1 MRRHRV
7 ARYASL
13 SATLTAALVLAGGC
27 SGDDTDS
34 NGKNDTD
41 TSVTGDNLA
50 PVVTIDL
57 PADGAIVP
65 AGETLTFTGSVS
77 DDHDP
82 GDAIQIV
89 WTTNQSASP
98 IYEGYANSLGGTTVD
113 ATNLTAGSHVI
124 TLGATDTGGKVGT
137 ARITITVNE
146 TPGAPE
152 VTIAPATPTTADDL
166 VASLAKDA
174 KDPNRASSELT
185 YSYRWFKDDAF
196 ANVTQKTVAAAQ
208 TKKGEV
214 WEVRVVANDGLG
226 DGLEAT
232 ASVTIGNSPP
242 SCASASIFPTAANT
256 TKDISCICSGWE
268 DPDGD
273 DDDDSCAF
281 LDGATPLPGDGG
293 CTLPSSVTDKG
304 MDIHCVYTPGDGDDD
319 GEPVSS
325 GSVPILNAPPT
336 APGVALTPDTADA
349 LTELTCSLASA
360 STDPDGDSITYAVAW
375 LLDGFENAGVTTSYV
390 TPEDLVD
397 SAGTHGRRGMSVT
410 CRLTAEDDETSSA
423 PATSAAVVLGNAPPA
438 IDNVIIL
445 PVGGVSPD
453 ENAVLRCQVG
463 DSGDPDGDGVTLS
476 YVWYVGGEEVDGV
489 TGQDLTG
496 DHFAKGDSVTCA
508 AVGDDGQGGVTDPE
522 ASKTSLTIVNA
533 PPSLL
538 GAALDKDELSA
549 FDELTCIPEGWSDP
563 DGDALEVAY
572 AWFEVDGGTMTPI
585 AGETGA
591 KITPDT
597 LETGDQIACQV
608 TPKNGSVLGEP
619 VTSDPATIVPPEP
632 QAPIV
637 QVNAPDGAAGAV
649 RCDFVQPARFFAGSV
664 SYSFHWTLN
673 GGTETPGSATITGL
687 NDCDEVAC
695 RAVASDGTST
705 LSSEPSAM
713 QLPVGSDCD
722 TGDTCKTP
730 TCKDGGGC
738 DFVLASDITCDDGN
752 ACTTGDHC
760 ELGFCVAGGFA
771 DDEMACEDGLFC
783 TGGDLCDGAGSC
795 LGGADPCSS
804 GAGSCLVGSCDD
816 FDDRCLG
823 APKPA
828 GTGCSDGD
836 GCTVGDSCSDN
847 GVCLPGS
854 DVDCS
859 GEGDACNVGVCVSLG
874 ASEHACESE
883 PKPAGAA
890 CDSGDFCVVDAE
902 CDGNGSCV
910 GGEERDCAA
919 EVGDDCND
927 AYCDSLLS
935 RCFKSPAAQGTPCD
949 DGNTCTLVDTCS
961 NGFCVG
967 SGDACVEEQINSS
980 WTSNTAPTIVPLGFG
995 RYATQWWRTDSAS
1008 VALRLS
1014 DARGGRENEEIV
1026 ISSAGRPASWRTRM
1040 ATRPGGDFAVP
1051 YWDNENSAGCSFGSC
1066 CGCASGQ
1073 CISNQAGWIRGIAYD
1088 FAGTQKASNNMIDA
1102 RLQITACNGSAYVT
1116 LNPTRLAALELGG
1129 DFGFVVSTDMSRSG
1143 INPRSNWII
1152 PLVDNP
1158 TSASSLATSK
1168 KIRLYPAT
1176 GLMTVGAPVTLVS
1189 HTEVAGVLWDAKPT
1203 SDGSRTFL
1211 VAYVTASQTAVK
1223 VQRFQADGQA
1233 AAGSSNA
1240 WTVYSAGGG
1249 ETINDVRVVGMSDSK
1264 FVVAWDSTGAD
1275 GSGRGV
1281 YYSRFDGSGNAL
1293 DASPVRVNSST
1304 SGNQRLGEIDRF
1316 SDNGFVIV
1324 FDDESGDSD
1333 GYSVKARLYSSNGTP
1348 QGGAMDVNTLT
1359 GGNQHSPTVAV
1370 LETDEFVVA
1379 FVDDAGRVW
1388 TRRYLQDG
1396 TSSVG
1401 RIEWQLNATTE
1412 GNQKAV
1418 QAARGADGMVLAVY
1432 ESPVY
1437 GKPEGEIL
1445 GRLINPVGPNV
1456 GDEVQ
1461 INQYETGA
1469 QLLPRVAAGGGQY
1482 AVAWQSSEQDGSAE
1496 GVYLRLFDAAGSA
1509 VGDEIPVNQ
1518 TTNGF
1523 QRNPALASSADGTTV
1538 VAWGSAVTTSGSI
1551 ADVFVRAFDADG
1563 TPLGGE
1569 VRVNVETDGMQ
1580 DEPAVAFGTDDTA
1593 VVAWQSANQ
1602 DGSGYGV
1609 YVRKLDGNGVPT
1621 GDELLVNTQ
1630 VDLDQTNP
1638 SVAVN
1643 AGGDRLTIC
1652 WSSFG
1657 QDAQGTTGAYCQVMD
1672 YATLA
1677 KLGAEVRVNG
1687 ITAGEQRNPV
1697 ATYLATGDI
1706 AVGWDSEQVD
1716 SDRFAV
1722 QVRKLTSLGLSNGP
1736 RVVANRSWSGT
1747 QESPTLVS
1755 LGGTNVM
1762 ALWEGSDHDGSGKG
1776 VYFRIISG
1784 L

>member
-1 MRRHRV
+1 MRLSSHFSWAPICALGLFV
-7 ARYASL
+7 A
-13 SATLTAALVLAGGC
+13 GC
-27 SGDDTDS
+27 SGDDATNS
-34 NGKNDTD
+34 GETD
-41 TSVTGDNLA
+41 TTVTPSNTA
-50 PVVTIDL
+50 PTVQVKL
-57 PADGAIVP
+57 PMDGAIVA
-65 AGETLTFTGSVS
+65 AGEAVTLVGQV
-77 DDHDP
+77 DDAEDVL
-82 GDAIQIV
+82 DAIAVV
-89 WTTNQSASP
+89 WTTSKRSAP
-98 IYEGYANSLGGTTVD
+98 LFEGYANSLGGTTIDVSD
-113 ATNLTAGSHVI
+113 LEPGSHVI

-137 ARITITVNE
+137 AQITLTVNE

-152 VTIAPATPTTADDL
+152 VAIAPTSPTTGDDL
-166 VASLAKDA
+166 VASVTKDA
-174 KDPNRASSELT
+174 TDPNRASSALT

-738 DFVLASDITCDDGN
+738 DFVLASDITCNDGN

-771 DDEMACEDGLFC
+771 DDDVACEDGLFC
-783 TGGDLCDGAGSC
+783 TGGDLCDGAGTC

-859 GEGDACNVGVCVSLG
+859 AEGDACNVGVCVSLG
-874 ASEHACESE
+874 AGEHACESE

-902 CDGNGSCV
+902 CDGNGTCA

-967 SGDACVEEQINSS
+967 SGDACVEERLNSS
-980 WTSNTAPTIVPLGFG
+980 YAPADQAPAIIPLGFG
-995 RYATQWWRTDSAS
+995 RYATQWWKSD
-1008 VALRLS
+1008 VAPVSLRLS
-1014 DARGGRENEEIV
+1014 DARGGRENEERGLT
-1026 ISSAGRPASWRTRM
+1026 SRGRPGTWFTRM
-1040 ATRPGGDFAVP
+1040 AVRPGGDWAVP
-1051 YWDNENSAGCSFGSC
+1051 FWDAQVSISCHTGNSCNWPACQATGS
-1066 CGCASGQ
+1066 GDILGA
-1073 CISNQAGWIRGIAYD
+1073 AFD
-1088 FAGTQKASNNMIDA
+1088 FAGAQKVIAVMMSG
-1102 RLQITACNGSAYVT
+1102 RTHSSQCNGTGAIAIPEARM
-1116 LNPTRLAALELGG
+1116 LALELGG
-1129 DFGFVVSTDMSRSG
+1129 SFGVVASERLSTVGGVNGDWDVPLTDPALGTAAISG
-1143 INPRSNWII
+1143 ANA
-1152 PLVDNP
+1152 V
-1158 TSASSLATSK
+1158 
-1168 KIRLYPAT
+1168 RLFPST
-1176 GLMTVGAPVTLVS
+1176 GLMTVGASVVLVPQN
-1189 HTEVAGVLWDAKPT
+1189 TVYGTRWDARVT
-1203 SDGSRTFL
+1203 TDGSGTFL
-1211 VAYVTASQTAVK
+1211 VAWVTAAQTS
-1223 VQRFQADGQA
+1223 VQVRRFQADGQP
-1233 AAGSSNA
+1233 AAGSSNP
-1240 WTVYSAGGG
+1240 WTAHTAGSG
-1249 ETINDVRVVGMSDSK
+1249 ETIDDVRVLGMSDSK
-1264 FVVAWDSTGAD
+1264 FIVLWQSNGAD

-1281 YYSRFDGSGNAL
+1281 FFRRFDSAGNAL
-1293 DASPVRVNSST
+1293 DVSPVQVSSST
-1304 SGNQRLGEIDRF
+1304 AGDQRLGDLDRF
-1316 SDNGFVIV
+1316 SDNGFVV
-1324 FDDESGDSD
+1324 VYDDQGGDSD
-1333 GYSVKARLYSSNGTP
+1333 GFGVKARIYGSNGAPKT
-1348 QGGAMDVNTLT
+1348 GALNVNTLT
-1359 GGNQHSPTVAV
+1359 AGDQYKPTVAV
-1370 LETDEFVVA
+1370 LETDEFVVG
-1379 FVDDAGRVW
+1379 FIDGGGRVW
-1388 TRRYLQDG
+1388 TRRYFQDG

-1401 RIEWQLNATTE
+1401 RIEWQLNDTTE

-1418 QAARGADGMVLAVY
+1418 GAARNSDGMVLAVY
-1432 ESPVY
+1432 ESPLY
-1437 GKPEGEIL
+1437 GKPEGEVV
-1445 GRLINPVGPNV
+1445 GRLVNPTGPSV

-1461 INQYETGA
+1461 LNQHEAGA
-1469 QLLPRVAAGGGQY
+1469 QLSPVVAAGGGQY
-1482 AVAWQSSEQDGSAE
+1482 AVAWESSEQDGSAE
-1496 GVYLRLFDAAGSA
+1496 GVYLRLFDAAAAA

-1518 TTNGF
+1518 TTAGF
-1523 QRNPALASSADGTTV
+1523 QRNPAIASSADGTTV

-1580 DEPAVAFGTDDTA
+1580 DEPSVAFGADGTA
-1593 VVAWQSANQ
+1593 LVAWQSANQ
-1602 DGSGYGV
+1602 DGSGFGIYL
-1609 YVRKLDGNGVPT
+1609 RKLDDNGVPT
-1621 GDELLVNTQ
+1621 GDEVLVNTQ
-1630 VDLDQTNP
+1630 VDQDQTGP
-1638 SVAVN
+1638 TVAVN
-1643 AGGDRLTIC
+1643 GAGDRATVC

-1657 QDAQGTTGAYCQVMD
+1657 QDAQGSLGAYCQVLD
-1672 YATLA
+1672 YGTLA
-1677 KLGAEVRVNG
+1677 KLGAEVRVADA
-1687 ITAGEQRNPV
+1687 TAGEQRNPAV
-1697 ATYLATGDI
+1697 TYLANGSI
-1706 AVGWDSEQVD
+1706 AVAWDAEGVD
-1716 SDRFAV
+1716 SDRFAI
-1722 QVRKLTSLGLSNGP
+1722 QVRKLTDQGLSSGP

-1762 ALWEGSDHDGSGKG
+1762 ALWEASDQDGSGKG
-1776 VYFRIISG
+1776 VYFRVVSG